1 MTIMTNNTFSNDAER
16 GLLLVLSGPSG
27 VGKGTVCTA
36 LRKKMDKLVYSV
48 SATTRQPR
56 AGEVEGV
63 NYFFKTKE
71 QFQEMIAANQL
82 LEWAEYAG
90 NFYGTPLQFVEQT
103 LADGRDVILEIEV
116 QGAMQVKKQFPQGVF
131 LFLMPPSLEEL
142 RNRIVNRGTEDDETI
157 RRRMKLAADEIKL
170 LEEYD
175 YAVVND
181 EVERACEKIQSIITA
196 EHLRKDRILSKIK
209 KWMNEVNVSC

>member
-1 MTIMTNNTFSNDAER
+1 MTNSVFSNDVER

-27 VGKGTVCTA
+27 VGKGTVCSA
-36 LRKKMDKLVYSV
+36 LRKKADSVVYSV
-48 SATTRQPR
+48 SATTRRPR

-63 NYFFKTKE
+63 NYFFKTRE
-71 QFQEMIAANQL
+71 QFTEMIRANEL

-90 NFYGTPLQFVEQT
+90 HFYGTPLRFVEQT
-103 LADGRDVILEIEV
+103 LASGRDVILEIEV

-131 LFLMPPSLEEL
+131 LFLMPPSLDEL
-142 RNRIVNRGTEDDETI
+142 RSRIVNRGTEDEETI
-157 RRRMKLAADEIKL
+157 RRRMQLASDEIRL

-181 EVERACEKIQSIITA
+181 VVDKACDKIMSIIIA
-196 EHLRKDRILSKIK
+196 EHLRKERILSKIK
-209 KWMNEVNVSC
+209 KWMNEVNLSC